1 MYFSVKTSVLHG
13 IDSMVVSCES
23 DVSNGMPVF
32 LLVGFL
38 SEEVKESRERVR
50 TALSNI
56 GISLPAKRITV
67 NISPASIKKSG
78 TSFDLP
84 IAISIIG
91 AMGMIQSKNLDR
103 SLMLGEMNLQG
114 NILPVNG
121 VLPAALSCKEN
132 GIDIIIVP
140 DENKK
145 EASLVP
151 GLKVIPVKSI
161 SDLIVILK
169 SPLPDESDIYY
180 KNSETEYSEVL
191 RNIPDFK
198 NVKGQRLL
206 RRALEIAVSGMHN
219 ILISGPPGAGKTL
232 AAKCVPSIL
241 PPMTEPEK
249 ILISKIYSAA
259 GIFREES
266 SLLSTRPFRSPHHS
280 VSKAGLAGGGR
291 NPMPGEITLATGGVL
306 FLDELP
312 EFSRDTLEV
321 LRQPLE
327 SHDIY
332 ISRVGQSVTF
342 PADFMLIASMN
353 PCPCGYFPDLNKCH
367 CNEPDI
373 RRYMKKLSGPLLDRI
388 DMTTSVKALS
398 FDELKNAELSE
409 SSSEIYKRIE
419 KVMDIQKKR
428 FKGTNI
434 LFNSRIPA
442 EKIEKYCVLSE
453 NAALFAKERFIK
465 LELSARSYHKILKI
479 GRTIA
484 DSNGHEYIENNDLKE
499 AFLYRDLTWK

>member
-56 GISLPAKRITV
+56 GISLPVKRITV

-91 AMGMIQSKNLDR
+91 AMGMIQSKDLDR

-114 NILPVNG
+114 DILPVNG

-151 GLKVIPVKSI
+151 GLKVIPVKSL
-161 SDLIVILK
+161 SDLIAILK
-169 SPLPDESDIYY
+169 NPLPDVSDIYY
-180 KNSETEYSEVL
+180 KNSETEYSEIL
-191 RNIPDFK
+191 GNIPDFK
-198 NVKGQRLL
+198 NIKGQRLL

-259 GIFREES
+259 GIFREEG

-332 ISRVGQSVTF
+332 ISRVSQSVTF

-409 SSSEIYKRIE
+409 SSYEIYKRIE

-428 FKGTNI
+428 FNGTNI

-442 EKIEKYCVLSE
+442 EKIEKYCVLSDD
-453 NAALFAKERFIK
+453 AALFAKDRFIK

-484 DSNGHEYIENNDLKE
+484 DSNEHEYIENNDLKE